1 MEFFTKQLEFRQTRG
16 LFIRLISKVLLKNTQ
31 ILPLFGKNFETS
43 IKTQKCCSC
52 QRFNPKIPGFT
63 MKNRKKTLQRAQKID
78 LPPTSLLN
86 CILFFASDACRSL
99 GFPKFSG
106 TFDFQEFL
114 IFLRFSCFCRFFLV
128 FFRPFLFLGFLV
140 NF

>member
-1 MEFFTKQLEFRQTRG
+1 MKCRSFRKRLIHLPFLNFESGTEFRFRIFNPRKLVFQFGDCENFLLKILLVNFEQKHSKLSFWKIVFFAKQLGFRQTMG

-63 MKNRKKTLQRAQKID
+63 MKNRKKTLQRA
-78 LPPTSLLN
+78 
-86 CILFFASDACRSL
+86 
-99 GFPKFSG
+99 
-106 TFDFQEFL
+106 
-114 IFLRFSCFCRFFLV
+114 
-128 FFRPFLFLGFLV
+128 
-140 NF
+140 